1 VTAAGSRGL
10 REPTIALAPG
20 RGLAFVALAGFGT
33 LHWMAL
39 LQPGEPG
46 RALTVLLVGG
56 GTVVA
61 MLAAGR
67 LPGRARHAAAAAV
80 TVVALWL
87 ALLVGGA
94 PSELLLRPSG
104 WGELV
109 GGVAR
114 GIEALPGVRVPY
126 RGLEQWIRIVIPL
139 GGAALVVLAAVLAFW
154 PRRCGLGHPGAAFL
168 LLVTLYVVPAVAL
181 DFGAEFLRGAALAL
195 LVVAFLGLEKLRV
208 RDGGRALAVGA
219 AVAVG
224 GLAVAPALDGDQP
237 WWDYESWAL
246 EASSAKSTAFDWNHR
261 YGALDWP
268 RDGRELLRVR
278 AKRPAYWKVENLDAF
293 DGTYWTRMDISG
305 TSLAAALPPDVAML
319 RQWTQPIHVTI
330 RNLRSIGF
338 VTAGFAT
345 RVSAPTVPN
354 RGRVDGTYVALRALR
369 RGDAYDATVY
379 SPQPTERQRRLA
391 APVDS
396 APMWPYQRL
405 MLQMRG
411 RLGDLGTEQALVTFS
426 PWGEDREA
434 PRALVQGS
442 PRGSAAI
449 ARTALTEGPYARV
462 WQLAQRLL
470 QGARTREDY
479 VQNVEAYL
487 RRGFSYT
494 ELPPASASNLPGFL
508 LDAKAGYC
516 QHFSGAMAL
525 LLRMGG
531 VPARVATG
539 FTSGAQ
545 DRKTGEYVVRDLDA
559 HSWVEVWYPGYGWV
573 TFDPTPAAAPPR
585 SQPSETGGGTSAA
598 GPRNPPILP
607 GDRGGVGRRPA
618 PAPSEPATWWHV
630 PAAVAGALLLAAAGW
645 WLRRRRR
652 RPSRAALDELE
663 RALRRARRAPGP
675 ATTLRALESV
685 FAGTP
690 GAAAYVRAIRE
701 ARYRGRPAAP
711 TRSERRGLRA
721 ELARGGGLRGRLR
734 AWWALPPV

>member
-1 VTAAGSRGL
+1 
-10 REPTIALAPG
+10 
-20 RGLAFVALAGFGT
+20 
-33 LHWMAL
+33 
-39 LQPGEPG
+39 
-46 RALTVLLVGG
+46 
-56 GTVVA
+56 
-61 MLAAGR
+61 
-67 LPGRARHAAAAAV
+67 
-80 TVVALWL
+80 
-87 ALLVGGA
+87 
-94 PSELLLRPSG
+94 
-104 WGELV
+104 
-109 GGVAR
+109 
-114 GIEALPGVRVPY
+114 
-126 RGLEQWIRIVIPL
+126 
-139 GGAALVVLAAVLAFW
+139 
-154 PRRCGLGHPGAAFL
+154 
-168 LLVTLYVVPAVAL
+168 
-181 DFGAEFLRGAALAL
+181 
-195 LVVAFLGLEKLRV
+195 
-208 RDGGRALAVGA
+208 
-219 AVAVG
+219 
-224 GLAVAPALDGDQP
+224 
-237 WWDYESWAL
+237 
-246 EASSAKSTAFDWNHR
+246 
-261 YGALDWP
+261 
-268 RDGRELLRVR
+268 
-278 AKRPAYWKVENLDAF
+278 
-293 DGTYWTRMDISG
+293 
-305 TSLAAALPPDVAML
+305 
-319 RQWTQPIHVTI
+319 
-330 RNLRSIGF
+330 
-338 VTAGFAT
+338 
-345 RVSAPTVPN
+345 
-354 RGRVDGTYVALRALR
+354 
-369 RGDAYDATVY
+369 
-379 SPQPTERQRRLA
+379 
-391 APVDS
+391 
-396 APMWPYQRL
+396 MWPYQRL

-426 PWGEDREA
+426 PWGEVREA

-585 SQPSETGGGTSAA
+585 SQPSETGGGTAAA

-607 GDRGGVGRRPA
+607 GDRGGLGRQPA

-675 ATTLRALESV
+675 GTTLRALESV